1 MAASSARAR
10 TPPRGGSAVVARRA
24 AATRAASRR
33 GGGARAASASASASD
48 RSDDALVD
56 DDDDDASFAPCTW
69 RRLDIDWGRRHLQ
82 VVFVDDAHGVLARG
96 AEGLCQTIAKWAGAG
111 HMIFPESAGLDVRAP
126 TTTDKDGVGT
136 RTPTA
141 SDEDP
146 ADAAMRRLSRLSS
159 VCDHPRYAFKPP
171 YAFTDADGACADL
184 VIALGGARVETAAA
198 RAAPS
203 AGAVCDLWGV
213 FRVRGARRRRVRP
226 NHSTG
231 THATARA
238 RRAAFLLKR
247 RTSPAAR
254 RARRV
259 SGCFSP
265 RAAPRFRSLPRRG
278 DASATPTDAILRRPT
293 PRFASSVTGT
303 GAAAIVPR
311 ALATEVIAPVID
323 DAMRLS
329 LGEEWGIDDDGG
341 GAGDDDAREREIRIA
356 LARNRRRRGGSGD
369 VFDRDVADRGGGAR
383 HEAVT
388 A

>member
-1 MAASSARAR
+1 MNERNENENSSNDSSDGPDARARMAASSARAR

-126 TTTDKDGVGT
+126 TTTDADGVGT

-203 AGAVCDLWGV
+203 AGAVCDLWSFSEFAARDEGASV
-213 FRVRGARRRRVRP
+213 RITARAPTRPRARGARRSFLRGGLRP
-226 NHSTG
+226 
-231 THATARA
+231 
-238 RRAAFLLKR
+238 
-247 RTSPAAR
+247 
-254 RARRV
+254 
-259 SGCFSP
+259 P
-265 RAAPRFRSLPRRG
+265 RAARVAFQAVSLRAPPLEFDPSR
-278 DASATPTDAILRRPT
+278 AAATPPRLRPT
-293 PRFASSVTGT
+293 PFF
-303 GAAAIVPR
+303 
-311 ALATEVIAPVID
+311 
-323 DAMRLS
+323 
-329 LGEEWGIDDDGG
+329 
-341 GAGDDDAREREIRIA
+341 DARRPD
-356 LARNRRRRGGSGD
+356 SP
-369 VFDRDVADRGGGAR
+369 
-383 HEAVT
+383 HQ
-388 A
+388 